1 MAERLQKPAM
11 TSFASAPLAR
21 NLSRQ
26 SLAAIGA
33 LLLALT
39 VMRLVYAGLFEL
51 RTDEA
56 YYWTW
61 SKESVLSFLDHPP
74 MIAWFIR
81 AGTALFG
88 DTAFGARFAGIVA
101 LAVTQLLLA
110 DIVRRV
116 TQDLRAVVVTVLMTE
131 AALYYGLLMAKV
143 APDVAMIPFATA
155 MLWSL
160 VRLAESDD
168 GRWWLAAGLFGGL
181 ALLSKLTV
189 VLTVP
194 AILVFMLLPD
204 WRMRWLKSPYP
215 WLAVGIALAVS
226 SPVLIWNAA
235 HDWAS
240 FKFQF
245 VRVTAPHELSLGTF
259 GEFFGLQFAQV
270 GFVLFP
276 VLLSACVLTLIRGV
290 RLRDP
295 VSLLLSLSV
304 LLPFVYFLWRALT
317 LRVGDTWPMFMW
329 PPAIAVAAINVTRLA
344 QDGWSAAT
352 VRASWRWITIAIAV
366 GIPFVVLAF
375 LYSVAAPWNLF
386 GRNDPIGTEAGY
398 EALASRAVQEM
409 QATGA
414 TWIATTNYRVYAMLR
429 WHLKDSVPVI
439 QVNQRA
445 RFLGFR
451 DPGLDRIRGKPGLYV
466 AQPDEGER
474 TLLLNAGASL
484 QPLAQFTTMWR
495 GTPMRS
501 FQIDKLLGFTPEL
514 NPPPGTPFYRPPSL
528 ALLVGRIS
536 TT

>member
-1 MAERLQKPAM
+1 M
-11 TSFASAPLAR
+11 TPFASGPLSR
-21 NLSRQ
+21 NLSRR
-26 SLAAIGA
+26 SLAAVGA
-33 LLLALT
+33 LLLALA
-39 VMRLVYAGLFEL
+39 VMRLAYAGLFEL

-81 AGTALFG
+81 AGTAIFG

-101 LAVTQLLLA
+101 LTVMQLLLV

-116 TQDLRAVVVTVLMTE
+116 TRDLRAMAATMLMTE

-189 VLTVP
+189 VLIIP

-215 WLAVGIALAVS
+215 WLAILVALAVS
-226 SPVLIWNAA
+226 SPVMIWNAT
-235 HDWAS
+235 HDWVS

-245 VRVTAPHELSLGTF
+245 VRVTAPHAFSLSTF
-259 GEFFGLQFAQV
+259 GDFFGLQFAQV

-276 VLLSACVLTLIRGV
+276 VLVSACVLTLWRGV
-290 RLRDP
+290 RRRDP
-295 VSLLLSLSV
+295 VELLLSLSV
-304 LLPFVYFLWRALT
+304 LVPFSYFLWRSLT
-317 LRVGDTWPMFMW
+317 LRVGDTWPMFVW

-344 QDGWSAAT
+344 EDGWSVKV
-352 VRASWRWITIAIAV
+352 VRAGHRWIAVSIAV

-375 LYSVAAPWNLF
+375 LYSVAAPWNLL

-398 EALASRAVQEM
+398 DRLAARAVQEM

-429 WHLKDSVPVI
+429 WHLKDRVPVI
-439 QVNQRA
+439 QVNERA

-451 DPGLDRIRGKPGLYV
+451 DPGMDRVRGYAGLYI
-466 AQPDEGER
+466 AQPDDQDR
-474 TLLLNAGASL
+474 ALLLNAGATL
-484 QPLAQFTTMWR
+484 QPLDQMNTEWR

-501 FQIDKLLGFTPEL
+501 FQIDKITGWTPEL
-514 NPPPGTPFYRPPSL
+514 NPPPDTPFYRPPAL
-528 ALLVGRIS
+528 ALLVGRMS
-536 TT
+536 AA

>member
-1 MAERLQKPAM
+1 MTRSPAIQSHATSARLPQ
-11 TSFASAPLAR
+11 
-21 NLSRQ
+21 RQ
-26 SLAAIGA
+26 LVGLGAI
-33 LLLALT
+33 LLALLS
-39 VMRLVYAGLFEL
+39 MRLLYAGLFEL

-81 AGTALFG
+81 FGTAIFG
-88 DTAFGARFAGIVA
+88 DTAFGARVPGIVA
-101 LAVTQLLLA
+101 LSVTQLLLV

-116 TQDLRAVVVTVLMTE
+116 THDARAMVVTVLMTE
-131 AALYYGLLMAKV
+131 AALYYGLLMVKI

-160 VRLAESDD
+160 VRLAESHD
-168 GRWWLAAGLFGGL
+168 GRWWLAAGCFGGL

-204 WRMRWLKSPYP
+204 WRLRWLKSPYP
-215 WLAVGIALAVS
+215 WLAVLIALAVS
-226 SPVLIWNAA
+226 SPVTIWNAT

-245 VRVTAPHELSLGTF
+245 VRVTAPHDLSLSTF
-259 GEFFGLQFAQV
+259 GEFLGLQFAQV

-276 VLLSACVLTLIRGV
+276 VLVSACVLTLWRGA
-290 RLRDP
+290 RQRDP

-304 LLPFVYFLWRALT
+304 LVPFAYFLWRSLT

-344 QDGWSAAT
+344 EDGWSAST
-352 VRASWRWITIAIAV
+352 VRAGHRWITTSIVV

-375 LYSVAAPWNLF
+375 LYSVAAPWNLL

-398 EALASRAVQEM
+398 DQLAERAVQEM

-439 QVNQRA
+439 QVNERS
-445 RFLGFR
+445 RFIGFR
-451 DPGLDRIRGKPGLYV
+451 DPGMDRVKGKPGLYI
-466 AQPDEGER
+466 AQPDGDER
-474 TLLLNAGASL
+474 ALLVNAGAKL
-484 QPLAQFTTMWR
+484 EPLAQLNTMWR

-501 FQIDKLLGFTPEL
+501 FQIDKLTGWTPEL
-514 NPPPGTPFYRPPSL
+514 NPAPDTPFYRPPAL
-528 ALLVGRIS
+528 AELLAPNRRMG
-536 TT
+536 

>member
-1 MAERLQKPAM
+1 M
-11 TSFASAPLAR
+11 TPFAPGPLRR
-21 NLSRQ
+21 NLSRR
-26 SLAAIGA
+26 SLAAVGA
-33 LLLALT
+33 LLLVLA
-39 VMRLVYAGLFEL
+39 VMRLVYAGMFEL

-74 MIAWFIR
+74 MIAWFVR
-81 AGTALFG
+81 AGTAIFG

-116 TQDLRAVVVTVLMTE
+116 TRDLRAMMVTVLMTE

-168 GRWWLAAGLFGGL
+168 GRWWLAAGAFGGL

-215 WLAVGIALAVS
+215 WLAVLVALAVS
-226 SPVLIWNAA
+226 SPVTIWNAT

-245 VRVTAPHELSLGTF
+245 VRVTAPHAFSLSTF
-259 GEFFGLQFAQV
+259 GEFFGMQFAQV

-276 VLLSACVLTLIRGV
+276 VLVSACVLTLWRGA
-290 RLRDP
+290 RQRDP
-295 VSLLLSLSV
+295 VALLLSLSV
-304 LLPFVYFLWRALT
+304 LVPFAYFLWRSLT

-344 QDGWSAAT
+344 EDGWSAST
-352 VRASWRWITIAIAV
+352 VRAGHRWIAISIAT

-375 LYSVAAPWNLF
+375 LYSVAAPWNLL

-398 EALASRAVQEM
+398 DRLAARAVQEM

-439 QVNQRA
+439 QVNERA
-445 RFLGFR
+445 RFRGFR
-451 DPGLDRIRGKPGLYV
+451 DPGMDRIKNKPGLYI
-466 AQPDEGER
+466 AQPDAEDR
-474 TLLLNAGASL
+474 TLLLNAGATL
-484 QPLAQFTTMWR
+484 QPLGQMHTMWR

-501 FQIDKLLGFTPEL
+501 FQIDKITGWTPDL
-514 NPPPGTPFYRPPSL
+514 NPAPDTPFYRPPSL
-528 ALLVGRIS
+528 ACAVGRIS
-536 TT
+536 AA

>member
-1 MAERLQKPAM
+1 MTINTASFPRSTGRLLLRGPLLRLGLVVIAM
-11 TSFASAPLAR
+11 TA
-21 NLSRQ
+21 
-26 SLAAIGA
+26 
-33 LLLALT
+33 
-39 VMRLVYAGLFEL
+39 MRLIYAGTFEL

-81 AGTALFG
+81 FGTAIFG

-101 LAVTQLLLA
+101 MAVTQLLLV

-116 TQDLRAVVVTVLMTE
+116 TRDLRAMVVTVLMTE
-131 AALYYGLLMAKV
+131 ATLYYGLLMAKV

-160 VRLAESDD
+160 VRLAESKD
-168 GRWWLAAGLFGGL
+168 GRWWLVAGLFGGL

-194 AILVFMLLPD
+194 AILVFMLVPD
-204 WRMRWLKSPYP
+204 WRLRWLKSPYP
-215 WLAVGIALAVS
+215 WLAVLVALAVS
-226 SPVLIWNAA
+226 SPVLIWNAT

-245 VRVTAPHELSLGTF
+245 VRVTAPHALSLSTF

-276 VLLSACVLTLIRGV
+276 VLVSACVLTLWRGA
-290 RLRDP
+290 RHRDP

-304 LLPFVYFLWRALT
+304 LVPFAYFLWRSLT

-344 QDGWSAAT
+344 ADGWSTAT
-352 VRASWRWITIAIAV
+352 VRAGHRWIATSIAV

-375 LYSVAAPWNLF
+375 LYSVAAPWNLL

-398 EALASRAVQEM
+398 DGLATRAVQEM

-439 QVNQRA
+439 QVNERS

-451 DPGLDRIRGKPGLYV
+451 DPGMDRIKGKPGLYI
-466 AQPDEGER
+466 AQPDGEER
-474 TLLLNAGASL
+474 ALLLNAGATL
-484 QPLAQFTTMWR
+484 QPLAQFSTMWR

-501 FQIDKLLGFTPEL
+501 FQIDKLTDWTPEL
-514 NPPPGTPFYRPPSL
+514 NPAPDTPFYRPPAL
-528 ALLVGRIS
+528 AALFVQHRRMG
-536 TT
+536 

>member
-1 MAERLQKPAM
+1 M
-11 TSFASAPLAR
+11 TPFAPGPLAR
-21 NLSRQ
+21 NVSHR
-26 SLAAIGA
+26 SLAAVGA

-39 VMRLVYAGLFEL
+39 VMRLVYAGMFEL

-74 MIAWFIR
+74 MIAWFVR
-81 AGTALFG
+81 VGTAIFG
-88 DTAFGARFAGIVA
+88 DTAFGARFPGIMA
-101 LAVTQLLLA
+101 LAVTQLLLV

-116 TQDLRAVVVTVLMTE
+116 TQDLRAMVVTVLMTE

-160 VRLAESDD
+160 VRLAQSND
-168 GRWWLAAGLFGGL
+168 GRWWLAAGAFGGL

-194 AILVFMLLPD
+194 AILVFMLVPD

-215 WLAVGIALAVS
+215 WLAVLVALAVS
-226 SPVLIWNAA
+226 SPVTIWNAT

-245 VRVTAPHELSLGTF
+245 VRVTAPHAFSLGTF

-276 VLLSACVLTLIRGV
+276 VLVSACVLTLWRGT
-290 RLRDP
+290 RRRDP

-304 LLPFVYFLWRALT
+304 LVPFAYFLWRSLT

-329 PPAIAVAAINVTRLA
+329 PPAIAVAAINVTHLA
-344 QDGWSAAT
+344 GDGWSAKV
-352 VRASWRWITIAIAV
+352 VRDGHRWIVTSIAV

-375 LYSVAAPWNLF
+375 LYSVAAPWNLL

-398 EALASRAVQEM
+398 DGLAARAVQDM

-414 TWIATTNYRVYAMLR
+414 TWIATTNYHVYAMLR

-439 QVNQRA
+439 QVNERA

-451 DPGLDRIRGKPGLYV
+451 DPGMNSIKGHAGLYI
-466 AQPDEGER
+466 AQPDDQDR
-474 TLLLNAGASL
+474 ALLLGAGATL
-484 QPLAQFTTMWR
+484 QPLGQMNTEWR
-495 GTPMRS
+495 GTAMRS
-501 FQIDKLLGFTPEL
+501 FQIDKITGWTPEL
-514 NPPPGTPFYRPPSL
+514 DPAPDTPFYRPPSL
-528 ALLVGRIS
+528 ALFVGRMS
-536 TT
+536 AA